1 MQPPPTSVMLNADA
15 YRRELLADAARVRPI
30 QANAADGRSGPAPL
44 SRLRRTI
51 GLALVWSGERVLG
64 GDAVAT
70 VRDAA
75 TVSAGRDPAYAN

>member
-1 MQPPPTSVMLNADA
+1 MQPQPTLVMLSADA

-30 QANAADGRSGPAPL
+30 QPNGAVGRSGPTPL
-44 SRLRRTI
+44 SHLRRTI

-75 TVSAGRDPAYAN
+75 GVSAGRGPAFAD